1 MDVDEVSPT
10 KEELEEAELLLG
22 VESGDG
28 GAAKFEETVAA
39 FKRKQAAVD
48 QVRKRQVLRHG
59 VGGGANF
66 IDAANSSAAAAA
78 AFGDPLLIQEHSA
91 QQVKAEA
98 KRAFEASAAAARPGA
113 LAASGSTSAAPVLA
127 TPGG

>member
-28 GAAKFEETVAA
+28 GAKFEETVAA

-59 VGGGANF
+59 GGGGANF
-66 IDAANSSAAAAA
+66 VDAANSSAAAAA

-113 LAASGSTSAAPVLA
+113 LSASGSTSAAPVLA

>member
-1 MDVDEVSPT
+1 
-10 KEELEEAELLLG
+10 
-22 VESGDG
+22 
-28 GAAKFEETVAA
+28 VAA

-59 VGGGANF
+59 GGGGANF
-66 IDAANSSAAAAA
+66 IDAAISSAAAAA
-78 AFGDPLLIQEHSA
+78 AFGDPLLIQEHTA

-113 LAASGSTSAAPVLA
+113 QAASGSTSAAPALA